1 MVVFLGEFEATM
13 DVKGRFLLP
22 AGVLK
27 QLPEGA
33 VTSFVINRGF
43 DECLY
48 LYPKENW
55 GPASAAINA
64 LSEYEPENRKLKRL
78 FNNGATEVS
87 LDSANRLLVPPNVKS
102 FAGLQKDIVLASN
115 GDKIEIWDK
124 SKYQQFFDSFTPE
137 AFSAL
142 AQKVMGKG
150 SSDKLTS

>member
-1 MVVFLGEFEATM
+1 MIVFLGEYEATL

-33 VTSFVINRGF
+33 ATSFVINRGF
-43 DECLY
+43 DECLN

-55 GPASAAINA
+55 GPVSADINS

-78 FNNGATEVS
+78 FNNGATEVG
-87 LDSANRLLVPPNVKS
+87 LDSANRLLVPPNIKVV
-102 FAGLQKDIVLASN
+102 AGLQKDIVLASSGN
-115 GDKIEIWDK
+115 KIEIWDK

-142 AQKVMGKG
+142 AQKVMGGK
-150 SSDKLTS
+150 KQNE

>member
-1 MVVFLGEFEATM
+1 MAVFLGEYEATL
-13 DVKGRFLLP
+13 DSKGRFLLP
-22 AGVLK
+22 AGLLK

-33 VTSFVINRGF
+33 ATSFVINRGF

-55 GPASAAINA
+55 GPASAEINA

-78 FNNGATEVS
+78 FNNGATEVT
-87 LDSANRLLVPPNVKS
+87 LDSANRLLVPPNLKG
-102 FAGLQKDIVLASN
+102 FAVLQKDIVLASN

-124 SKYQQFFDSFTPE
+124 SKYQQFFDSFTPD

-142 AQKVMGKG
+142 AQRVMGKKG
-150 SSDKLTS
+150 D

>member
-1 MVVFLGEFEATM
+1 MLVFLGEYEATM
-13 DVKGRFLLP
+13 DLKGRFLLP
-22 AGVLK
+22 AGLLK
-27 QLPEGA
+27 QLPEGTA
-33 VTSFVINRGF
+33 TSFVINRGF
-43 DECLY
+43 DECLN

-55 GPASAAINA
+55 GAASAAINA

-87 LDSANRLLVPPNVKS
+87 LDSASRLLVPPNVKS
-102 FAGLQKDIVLASN
+102 FAALQKDIVLASN

-142 AQKVMGKG
+142 AQKVMGGKK
-150 SSDKLTS
+150 SE

>member
-1 MVVFLGEFEATM
+1 MIVFLGEYEATL

-33 VTSFVINRGF
+33 ATSFVINRGF
-43 DECLY
+43 DECLN

-55 GPASAAINA
+55 GPVSADINS
-64 LSEYEPENRKLKRL
+64 LSDYEPENRKLKRL
-78 FNNGATEVS
+78 FNNGATEVG
-87 LDSANRLLVPPNVKS
+87 LDSANRLLVPPNIKVV
-102 FAGLQKDIVLASN
+102 AGLQKDIVLASSGN
-115 GDKIEIWDK
+115 KIEIWDK

-142 AQKVMGKG
+142 AQKVMGGK
-150 SSDKLTS
+150 KQNE

>member
-1 MVVFLGEFEATM
+1 MIVFLGEYEATL
-13 DVKGRFLLP
+13 DTKGRFLLP

-33 VTSFVINRGF
+33 ATSFVINRGF

-55 GPASAAINA
+55 GPASADINA

-78 FNNGATEVS
+78 FNNGATEVI
-87 LDSANRLLVPPNVKS
+87 LDAANRLLVPPNIKV
-102 FAGLQKDIVLASN
+102 FAGLQKDIVLAAN
-115 GDKIEIWDK
+115 GNKIEIWDK

-142 AQKVMGKG
+142 AQKVMSNRKN
-150 SSDKLTS
+150 SDQ